1 MEIIE
6 GGVTS
11 PKGFLAAGIHAGVRK
26 NKLKKDMALLVSKVP
41 AKTAGVFTGNVVKAA
56 PVLWDRK
63 LCSETGICQALV
75 VNSGVANACTGNEGY
90 EDSVRTA
97 SCVANEIGIDKE
109 MVAVASTGVIGVRLP
124 METVEAGIKK
134 LTEGLSDSP
143 SSGTNAAEAIL
154 TTDAYK
160 KEIAVK
166 IKIKGKDVTVG
177 GMCKGSGMIN
187 PNLGTVLSFITTDVN
202 ISSELLQEMLREDV
216 KDTFNMLSVDGDT
229 STNDTA
235 MIFANGMAGNDEL
248 IKTDEDYRVFAD
260 AVKYIHTYF
269 VKLIAADGEGS
280 GRMFRVDVTGA
291 ATKEGA
297 RKLAKSV
304 VTSNLV
310 KCAVYGSDANWG
322 RLVCAMGRSGE
333 EFDPCKVDITISS
346 ENGELKIVENGI
358 CTDYNEE
365 TATFILTPDK
375 VCFRAD
381 MKMGDMDASAWGCD
395 LTYDYIKINAEY
407 RK

>member
-26 NKLKKDMALLVSKVP
+26 NKLKKDMALLVSRVP

-97 SCVANEIGIDKE
+97 ACVANEIGIDKE

-124 METVEAGIKK
+124 MDTIETGIKK
-134 LTEGLSDSP
+134 LAAGLSDSQ
-143 SSGTNAAEAIL
+143 SSGTDAAEAIL

-166 IKIKGKDVTVG
+166 IKIKGKEVTVG

-202 ISSELLQEMLREDV
+202 ISSELLQETLCEDV

-248 IKTDEDYRVFAD
+248 LKTDEDYRVFAD

-297 RKLAKSV
+297 RRLAKSV

-333 EFDPCKVDITISS
+333 EFDPCEVDIIISS

-365 TATFILTPDK
+365 TATFILTPDN

>member
-1 MEIIE
+1 MEIVE

-26 NKLKKDMALLVSKVP
+26 NKLKKDMALLISRVP

-75 VNSGVANACTGNEGY
+75 VNSGVANACTGKEGY

-97 SCVANEIGIDKE
+97 ACVANEIGIDKE

-124 METVEAGIKK
+124 MDTIETGIKK
-134 LTEGLSDSP
+134 LAAGLSDSQ
-143 SSGTNAAEAIL
+143 SSGTDAAEAIL

-166 IKIKGKDVTVG
+166 IKIKGKEVTVG

-248 IKTDEDYRVFAD
+248 LKTDEDYRVFAD

-297 RKLAKSV
+297 RRLAKSV

-333 EFDPCKVDITISS
+333 KFDPCKVDIIISS

-365 TATFILTPDK
+365 TATFILTPDN